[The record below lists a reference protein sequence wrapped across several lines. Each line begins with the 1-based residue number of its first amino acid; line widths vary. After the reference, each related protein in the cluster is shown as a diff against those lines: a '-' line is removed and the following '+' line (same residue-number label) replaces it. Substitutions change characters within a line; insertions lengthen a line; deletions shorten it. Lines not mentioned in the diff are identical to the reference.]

1 MHPGFIFVGVFDV
14 TQSQWSIKVESLSAI
29 ELDEAGKKRCRWS
42 NLRKRFNGLKYI
54 FCEKCDCQSRVRA
67 FAVLLVLNYAPS

>member
-29 ELDEAGKKRCRWS
+29 ELDEAGKKTLS
-42 NLRKRFNGLKYI
+42 
-54 FCEKCDCQSRVRA
+54 
-67 FAVLLVLNYAPS
+67 LV